1 VTARLI
7 RKRAAPPVR
16 LGLRCYRTTTSGAG
30 HKTSR
35 CNSCRRARRV
45 GLHLRVAK
53 TDDIGKPG
61 TPSSIA
67 PVTDAYACLRAGS
80 DYSST
85 EWIAY
90 EATDAQDLEGVDID
104 GIIGCDSLQYFNVYF
119 DYGHHAIYLE
129 PNDAYRRAAHH

>member
-1 VTARLI
+1 MTARLI
-7 RKRAAPPVR
+7 RKRAAPLVR
-16 LGLRCYRTTTSGAG
+16 LGLRCHRG
-30 HKTSR
+30 
-35 CNSCRRARRV
+35 
-45 GLHLRVAK
+45 VAK
-53 TDDIGKPG
+53 ADDIGKPG
-61 TPSSIA
+61 TPNGPPSTA
-67 PVTDAYACLRAGS
+67 PITVTLKSVFHTHDTAMAVMTGKYRDVYAFLRAGS

-104 GIIGCDSLQYFNVYF
+104 GIIGCDFLQFFNVYF